1 MPLFSNEGS
10 LPSLPGHIMVD
21 LVDEL
26 DAELAQSLILE
37 NQSLREQIARHTQ
50 LLQLLTHQLATP
62 LTALNGSV
70 HLLADSELVGHQRQE
85 FLGVVEQQ
93 IRRLKELLAD
103 MVALHDLETGKL
115 EARPTSFCLQRLID
129 ESISAFAPY
138 PITYHFDRVLPDVWG
153 DRWQVSQVL
162 VNLLSNAIK
171 YSPNGHPI
179 EVGASLEPSGWVQ
192 VWVKDY
198 GLGIPEA
205 DQPFLFERFY
215 RVKHRDRQDIGGT
228 GLGLSLCKLLVE
240 NQGGKL
246 GFESTHGKGSR
257 FYFTLPTTET
267 ANR

>member
-1 MPLFSNEGS
+1 MPLFPNEGS
-10 LPSLPGHIMVD
+10 LPPLPGHTLLD
-21 LVDEL
+21 LVDES
-26 DAELAQSLILE
+26 DVELAQALVLE

-50 LLQLLTHQLATP
+50 LMQLLTHQLATP

-70 HLLADSELVGHQRQE
+70 HLLAEPELNLTQRQE
-85 FLGVVEQQ
+85 FLGVIEQQ
-93 IRRLKELLAD
+93 IRRLRELLGD

-115 EARPTSFCLQRLID
+115 ETQPVSFGMGQLL
-129 ESISAFAPY
+129 EETISTFAPY
-138 PITYHFDRVLPDVWG
+138 PITHQIDRALPDVWG

-171 YSPNGHPI
+171 YSPNGHPV
-179 EVGASLEPSGWVQ
+179 EVGATLQSPGWVQ

-205 DQPFLFERFY
+205 DRPLLFERFY
-215 RVKHRDRQDIGGT
+215 RVKHRDRQGIGGT

-257 FYFTLPTTET
+257 FHFTLPTTES